1 MFVIQL
7 GTPGTGRPCCLEP
20 SRGAKGDHRWNKASM
35 PGRQRLTRCHDHS
48 DDAPFTSRFVV
59 DTPAIETAIWH
70 GTFFALVVSPIPTD
84 GAQKPLGLFRGCGG
98 GGQVS
103 WYRRRETCESLTQKY
118 EQALWVTVREPTH
131 GFLDKRGKVFP
142 VENCCANVH
151 VSLLPLRARAREL
164 SFVRNGLTCTTLGGF
179 PGLIVF
185 IHIKI

>member
-1 MFVIQL
+1 M
-7 GTPGTGRPCCLEP
+7 RRCCN
-20 SRGAKGDHRWNKASM
+20 R
-35 PGRQRLTRCHDHS
+35 S

-59 DTPAIETAIWH
+59 NTSAIETAIWH

-84 GAQKPLGLFRGCGG
+84 GAQKPLRLFRGCGG

-103 WYRRRETCESLTQKY
+103 WYRRREICETLAQRY
-118 EQALWVTVREPTH
+118 EQALWSTARGPTH

-151 VSLLPLRARAREL
+151 VSLLPLRARTSEL

-185 IHIKI
+185 IHTKM